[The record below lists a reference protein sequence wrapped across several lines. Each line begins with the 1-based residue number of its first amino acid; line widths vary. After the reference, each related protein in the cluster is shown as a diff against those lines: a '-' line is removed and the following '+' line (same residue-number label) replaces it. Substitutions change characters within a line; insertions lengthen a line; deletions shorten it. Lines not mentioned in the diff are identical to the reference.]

1 MNTSSG
7 SEKEKYVKDV
17 FRRIASR
24 YDMMNRLMTGGFDRK
39 WKWEVSR
46 RVNLANDDR
55 LLDLGTGT
63 GDLARAVL
71 AEQPNA
77 RVVAADFS
85 LEMMLAGKEK
95 FNLPFV
101 QADALALPF
110 SDSTFDCV
118 VSGYLLRNVSRLDQ
132 AISEVFRVLKIN
144 KNFIVLD
151 TTKPK
156 KNIFSPLI
164 WAYMHWVIPLIGV
177 IISGNRDAYEYLPN
191 STEQF
196 LSAEELAEKL
206 KNAGFVSVQF
216 RRLMFGTIAIH
227 WGEKPEISKLK

>member
-1 MNTSSG
+1 
-7 SEKEKYVKDV
+7 
-17 FRRIASR
+17 
-24 YDMMNRLMTGGFDRK
+24 MMNRLMTGGFDRK